1 MGHETGPVP
10 TPLPPDIGSEEIGL
24 LAPVHCLG
32 DLVEVVACIKA
43 VNNFSTSPS
52 RSDMLRPTSVLIY
65 YAGSGHLANAIVFRT
80 ASKNFPLSG
89 ILKCSPYSLQG
100 SSYVFSV
107 IDHDP
112 RYAKRWELNVNI
124 AKESLDSAF
133 FEAARSMGMLL
144 GCQIGIMS
152 RYFSDAVGSRF
163 QCLCREK
170 LTADALRLL
179 YKSNSQAQPPKEPA
193 ERKTAALAP
202 YKPPRFDKLEDLISA
217 FKVV

>member
-1 MGHETGPVP
+1 MGREIGPVP
-10 TPLPPDIGSEEIGL
+10 TPLPPDCGSEKIGL

-32 DLVEVVACIKA
+32 DLVEAVACIKA

-65 YAGSGHLANAIVFRT
+65 YAVSGHLANAIVFRT

-89 ILKCSPYSLQG
+89 IPKCSPYSLQG

-112 RYAKRWELNVNI
+112 RYAKRWELHLNI

-144 GCQIGIMS
+144 GCQIGNTP
-152 RYFSDAVGSRF
+152 RCFSDAVGSRF

-170 LTADALRLL
+170 LKSDALRLL
-179 YKSNSQAQPPKEPA
+179 HKSNSQAQPPKEPA
-193 ERKTAALAP
+193 ERKATALAP

-217 FKVV
+217 FQVF